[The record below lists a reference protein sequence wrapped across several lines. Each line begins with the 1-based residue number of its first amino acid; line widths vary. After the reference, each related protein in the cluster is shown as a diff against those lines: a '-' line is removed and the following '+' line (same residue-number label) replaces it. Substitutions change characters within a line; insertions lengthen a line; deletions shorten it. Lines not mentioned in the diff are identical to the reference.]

1 MLCISVAIGDLITD
15 ADLSLVVSVLGESWQ
30 ELGQTLG
37 FTRKELQRFS
47 LSTNSTS
54 EAGGKMLRKWHTLY
68 AKTAT
73 VFGLLGA
80 LEIVQRRDIADEL
93 VAARM
98 ADDGISL

>member
-1 MLCISVAIGDLITD
+1 MLGK
-15 ADLSLVVSVLGESWQ
+15 SWQ

-47 LSTNSTS
+47 LSSDS
-54 EAGGKMLRKWHTLY
+54 MAQAGEKMLRKWQTMHTR
-68 AKTAT
+68 TAT
-73 VFGLLGA
+73 FFGLLGA

-98 ADDGISL
+98 EDDGISL

>member
-1 MLCISVAIGDLITD
+1 MCVSVAIGDLITES
-15 ADLSLVVSVLGESWQ
+15 DLNIVISVLGESWQ

-47 LSTNSTS
+47 LSTESTAKAS
-54 EAGGKMLRKWHTLY
+54 EKMLRKWQTLH

>member
-1 MLCISVAIGDLITD
+1 MSPSPTDLLTD
-15 ADLSLVVSVLGESWQ
+15 SDLDVVVRVLGKSWM

-47 LSTNSTS
+47 LSSVSNASAGELMLKKWLSMNS
-54 EAGGKMLRKWHTLY
+54 
-68 AKTAT
+68 KTAT
-73 VFGLLGA
+73 LFGLLGA

-98 ADDGISL
+98 QDDGISL

>member
-1 MLCISVAIGDLITD
+1 MG
-15 ADLSLVVSVLGESWQ
+15 VLGKSWR

-37 FTRKELQRFS
+37 FTPKELQRFS
-47 LSTNSTS
+47 LSSDSVTQ
-54 EAGGKMLRKWHTLY
+54 AGERMLKKWQTLHE
-68 AKTAT
+68 KTAT
-73 VFGLLGA
+73 FFNLLGA